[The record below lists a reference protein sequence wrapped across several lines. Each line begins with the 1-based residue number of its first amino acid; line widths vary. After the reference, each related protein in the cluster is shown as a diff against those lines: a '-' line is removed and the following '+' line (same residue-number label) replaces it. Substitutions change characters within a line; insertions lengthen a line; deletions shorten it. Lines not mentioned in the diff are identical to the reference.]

1 MRLFSTVAWIC
12 GSLSVAIIIF
22 GIIALFLGT
31 NPFGIRHEV
40 NYFHVAN
47 SFLLLAIL
55 CVLAG
60 QGCRQK

>member
-12 GSLSVAIIIF
+12 GILSVAIIIV
-22 GIIALFLGT
+22 GVIALLLST

-47 SFLLLAIL
+47 SLLLLGIL